1 MDPGM
6 ETASR
11 TEGAIHSLE
20 VIMAATF
27 VAGANSRA
35 IGWGRALIAGIV
47 AMIVF
52 IVIEMAFSW
61 AMRGASPGQ
70 PLAVFGTVTLH
81 VLMSPAAAG
90 DGIRTMLVGAALL
103 LALGALSGVVLAYIV
118 DRIGVTGA
126 AVAGAIFGLAM
137 YVADLYG
144 GARLFPVLLDLR
156 DWMSALAYVIQGALT
171 AALYKV
177 MTREDVQATNEDDGH
192 DLRDLRDVRLV

>member
-6 ETASR
+6 ESASPSQ
-11 TEGAIHSLE
+11 GAIHSAE

-27 VAGANSRA
+27 VAGANSRG
-35 IGWGRALIAGIV
+35 IGWGRAILAGIV

-70 PLAVFGTVTLH
+70 PLVVFGTVTLQ
-81 VLMSPAAAG
+81 VLMSPAHAG
-90 DGIRTMLVGAALL
+90 GGIRTMLMGAALL
-103 LALGALSGVVLAYIV
+103 LVLGALSGVVLAYIV

-144 GARLFPVLLDLR
+144 GTRFFPVLLDLR

-177 MTREDVQATNEDDGH
+177 MTREDVHAVSADEGH